1 MRWLKHP
8 MSNAVYVALI
18 TAVYAAI
25 FIVSSEFTTN
35 YETLLSNSWWAYFI
49 ASKGIKFVGVGMIGI
64 AIVIDILSALR
75 RKKYDEYQVIVLHST
90 PHGND
95 TGIAYQWLFCG
106 NIIPPFIVCTCFCT
120 NIFCGNYFWFHSATM
135 GCYSNYRNFLSD

>member
-75 RKKYDEYQVIVLHST
+75 RKKYDEYQVIVLEKVLLINGFFAAILFPLSLFALVFAPT
-90 PHGND
+90 YFVEITFGF
-95 TGIAYQWLFCG
+95 ILLQWVVIV
-106 NIIPPFIVCTCFCT
+106 IIVISYL
-120 NIFCGNYFWFHSATM
+120 IKNYKI
-135 GCYSNYRNFLSD
+135 

>member
-1 MRWLKHP
+1 MA
-8 MSNAVYVALI
+8 NGVYVALI

-75 RKKYDEYQVIVLHST
+75 RKKYDEYQVIVLEKVLLINGFFAAILFPLSLFALVFAPT
-90 PHGND
+90 YFVEITFGF
-95 TGIAYQWLFCG
+95 ILLQWVVIV
-106 NIIPPFIVCTCFCT
+106 IIEISYL
-120 NIFCGNYFWFHSATM
+120 IKNYKI
-135 GCYSNYRNFLSD
+135 

>member
-35 YETLLSNSWWAYFI
+35 YETLLSNSWWASFI

-75 RKKYDEYQVIVLHST
+75 RKKYDEYQVIVLEKVLLINGFFAAILFPLSLFALVFAPT
-90 PHGND
+90 YFVEITFGF
-95 TGIAYQWLFCG
+95 ILLQWVVIV
-106 NIIPPFIVCTCFCT
+106 IIEISYL
-120 NIFCGNYFWFHSATM
+120 IKNYKI
-135 GCYSNYRNFLSD
+135 

>member
-75 RKKYDEYQVIVLHST
+75 RKKYDEYQVIVLEKVLLINGFFAAILFPFSLFALVFAPT
-90 PHGND
+90 YFVEITFGF
-95 TGIAYQWLFCG
+95 ILLQWVVIV
-106 NIIPPFIVCTCFCT
+106 IIEISYL
-120 NIFCGNYFWFHSATM
+120 IKNYKI
-135 GCYSNYRNFLSD
+135 

>member
-75 RKKYDEYQVIVLHST
+75 RKKYDEYQVIVLEKVLLINGFFAAILFPLSLFALVFAPT
-90 PHGND
+90 YFVEITFGF
-95 TGIAYQWLFCG
+95 ILLQWIVIV
-106 NIIPPFIVCTCFCT
+106 IIEISYL
-120 NIFCGNYFWFHSATM
+120 IKNYKI
-135 GCYSNYRNFLSD
+135 

>member
-8 MSNAVYVALI
+8 MSNAVYVVLI

-25 FIVSSEFTTN
+25 FIVSSEYTTN

-75 RKKYDEYQVIVLHST
+75 RKKYDEYQVIVLEKVLLINGFFAAILFPLSLFALVFAPT
-90 PHGND
+90 YFVEITFGF
-95 TGIAYQWLFCG
+95 ILLQWVVIV
-106 NIIPPFIVCTCFCT
+106 IIEISYL
-120 NIFCGNYFWFHSATM
+120 IKNYKI
-135 GCYSNYRNFLSD
+135 

>member
-35 YETLLSNSWWAYFI
+35 YETFLSNSWWSSFI

-75 RKKYDEYQVIVLHST
+75 RKKYDEYQVIVLEKVLLINGLFAAILFPLSLFALIFAPT
-90 PHGND
+90 YFVEITFGF
-95 TGIAYQWLFCG
+95 ILLQWVVIV
-106 NIIPPFIVCTCFCT
+106 IIEISYL
-120 NIFCGNYFWFHSATM
+120 IKNYKI
-135 GCYSNYRNFLSD
+135 

>member
-49 ASKGIKFVGVGMIGI
+49 ASNGIKFVGVGMIGI

-75 RKKYDEYQVIVLHST
+75 RKKYDEYQVIVLEKVLLINGFFAAILFPLSLFALVFAPT
-90 PHGND
+90 YFVEITFGF
-95 TGIAYQWLFCG
+95 ILLQWVVIV
-106 NIIPPFIVCTCFCT
+106 IIEISYL
-120 NIFCGNYFWFHSATM
+120 IKNYKI
-135 GCYSNYRNFLSD
+135 

>member
-75 RKKYDEYQVIVLHST
+75 RKKYDEYQVIVLEKVLLINGFFAAILFPLSLFALVFAPT
-90 PHGND
+90 YFVEITFGF
-95 TGIAYQWLFCG
+95 ILLQWVVIV
-106 NIIPPFIVCTCFCT
+106 IIEISYL
-120 NIFCGNYFWFHSATM
+120 IKNYKI
-135 GCYSNYRNFLSD
+135 

>member
-75 RKKYDEYQVIVLHST
+75 RKKYDEYQVIVLEKVLLINGFFAAILVPLSLFALVFAPT
-90 PHGND
+90 YFVEITFGF
-95 TGIAYQWLFCG
+95 ILLQWVVIV
-106 NIIPPFIVCTCFCT
+106 IIEISYL
-120 NIFCGNYFWFHSATM
+120 IKNYKI
-135 GCYSNYRNFLSD
+135 

>member
-18 TAVYAAI
+18 TAAYAAI

-75 RKKYDEYQVIVLHST
+75 RKKYDEYQVIVLEKVLLINGFFAAILFPLSLFALVFAPT
-90 PHGND
+90 YFVEITFGF
-95 TGIAYQWLFCG
+95 ILLQWVVIV
-106 NIIPPFIVCTCFCT
+106 IIEISYL
-120 NIFCGNYFWFHSATM
+120 IKNYKI
-135 GCYSNYRNFLSD
+135 

>member
-75 RKKYDEYQVIVLHST
+75 RKKYDEYQVIVLEKVLLINGFFAAILFPLSLFALVFAPT
-90 PHGND
+90 YFLEITFGF
-95 TGIAYQWLFCG
+95 ILLQWVVIV
-106 NIIPPFIVCTCFCT
+106 IIEISYL
-120 NIFCGNYFWFHSATM
+120 IKNYKI
-135 GCYSNYRNFLSD
+135 